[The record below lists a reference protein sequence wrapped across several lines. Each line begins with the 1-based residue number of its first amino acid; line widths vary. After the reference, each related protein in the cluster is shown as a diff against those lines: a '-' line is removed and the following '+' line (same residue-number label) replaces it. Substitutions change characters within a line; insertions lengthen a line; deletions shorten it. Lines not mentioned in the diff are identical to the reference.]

1 MFAAMLWWHGNSCL
15 MFQGLVQSAKP
26 YMKINSDLA
35 IFPVSVAI
43 QVAGFVCVITVLLTH
58 IPSAGCVL

>member
-1 MFAAMLWWHGNSCL
+1 